1 MTMEEYLT
9 IPIQIGREGIIPDY
23 AKDNGKALVPKWNNE
38 WDILSDK
45 DLLHYF
51 KGCVLLEEYL
61 YPEGKGIG
69 SATSTKFIYH
79 TIQERH
85 LDEDW
90 SLADWA
96 MRTASNPYVPFD
108 TGNRHG
114 ATSAAELFGWRN
126 SYERQCRREKV
137 EAEQR
142 RAEKKKQ
149 KAEAHMERL
158 RLKEIRDKELGF
170 K

>member
-1 MTMEEYLT
+1 MTMEDYLT

-23 AKDNGKALVPKWNNE
+23 TKDNGKALVPKWNNE
-38 WDILSDK
+38 WDILSDE

-51 KGCVLLEEYL
+51 KGCVLLEDYL

-69 SATSTKFIYH
+69 SATSTKFIYR

-126 SYERQCRREKV
+126 SYAQ
-137 EAEQR
+137 
-142 RAEKKKQ
+142 
-149 KAEAHMERL
+149 
-158 RLKEIRDKELGF
+158 
-170 K
+170 